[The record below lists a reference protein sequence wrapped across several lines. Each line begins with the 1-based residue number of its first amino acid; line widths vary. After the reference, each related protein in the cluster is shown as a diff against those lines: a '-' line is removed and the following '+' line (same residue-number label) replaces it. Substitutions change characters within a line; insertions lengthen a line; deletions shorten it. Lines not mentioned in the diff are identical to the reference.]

1 MTADAIPILPPAA
14 TTDVVAFSSD
24 AVARTADQHRRHGGQ
39 DGVRDEQRDPE
50 RERGRVSPPPINVVV
65 AAAVWSPR
73 PGDGDVDVDA
83 VAVVVAAPP
92 RAPPVSSAAPASD
105 RRRGRGEQ
113 RTRAP
118 PEGLR
123 HGAEDGRRRDVSEAQ
138 QTLVLDAD
146 AREVQCTPHCRG
158 GGPSGG
164 RGPGEREGR
173 RECVGVWAR
182 ERERR
187 GEMR

>member
-14 TTDVVAFSSD
+14 TTDVVAFFSD

-50 RERGRVSPPPINVVV
+50 REGGRVPPPPISFVV
-65 AAAVWSPR
+65 AAAV
-73 PGDGDVDVDA
+73 
-83 VAVVVAAPP
+83 APP
-92 RAPPVSSAAPASD
+92 RAPPVPSAAPASD
-105 RRRGRGEQ
+105 RRRGREEQ
-113 RTRAP
+113 QARAP

-146 AREVQCTPHCRG
+146 AREVECTPHCRG
-158 GGPSGG
+158 GGPSG
-164 RGPGEREGR
+164 REGEGGAGR

>member
-50 RERGRVSPPPINVVV
+50 REGGRVPPPPVV
-65 AAAVWSPR
+65 AAAAAAAGSPR
-73 PGDGDVDVDA
+73 PGDDGDADVDVV
-83 VAVVVAAPP
+83 VAVAAPP
-92 RAPPVSSAAPASD
+92 RAPPASAAAPASD
-105 RRRGRGEQ
+105 RRRGREEQ
-113 RTRAP
+113 ARAP

-182 ERERR
+182 ERERAW
-187 GEMR
+187 

>member
-14 TTDVVAFSSD
+14 TTGVVAFFSD

-50 RERGRVSPPPINVVV
+50 REGGRVPPPPISFVV

-73 PGDGDVDVDA
+73 PGDDDGDAD
-83 VAVVVAAPP
+83 AVVVAAPP
-92 RAPPVSSAAPASD
+92 RAPPVPSAAPASD
-105 RRRGRGEQ
+105 RRRGREEQ
-113 RTRAP
+113 QARAP

-146 AREVQCTPHCRG
+146 AREVECTPHCRG

-164 RGPGEREGR
+164 EGGGGGRGGESAWVCG
-173 RECVGVWAR
+173 R
-182 ERERR
+182 ERESGVVR
-187 GEMR
+187 